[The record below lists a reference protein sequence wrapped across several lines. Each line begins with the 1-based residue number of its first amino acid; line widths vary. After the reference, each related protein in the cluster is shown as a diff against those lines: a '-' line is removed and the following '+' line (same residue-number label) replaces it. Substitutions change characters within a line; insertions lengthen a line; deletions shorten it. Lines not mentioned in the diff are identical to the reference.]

1 MCLNISLINK
11 CFINHISF
19 PPSIISHINTS
30 AQLHEFEYVTPF
42 INPRSMCWPAL
53 YTIRKKKGRGKML
66 NRSKSLKDKYQFERT
81 TRVDPIPPPYRSAY
95 VVEPT
100 LVPLSAYQGN
110 MYYPEERER
119 ALDQEREMA
128 RERAR
133 RPSCSDL
140 FHNIDVIQ
148 RLGERFK
155 GLNTTF
161 SHPLPPAAAAAPPP
175 SFAPSFSPPFPPP
188 PPPPLKSNSNSNAG
202 NNSSLGAG
210 SNTAPAAAQAN
221 QNSSDTAALAARIK
235 ELEKEKEVAR
245 EKEIEKLNGGLNG
258 VRGDIKGLQM
268 KSEREEGRRE
278 GRMEVMGMKISNAG
292 AGYSF
297 GESWLNPNGELNRS
311 IPQNRGQDREAEN
324 TKRRVEGEQRG
335 RIDDDLLL
343 RRINDGFSEAR
354 TDRLVDAE
362 RYRDMLVARDMDN
375 ERGFRMNR
383 FEERVEG
390 RVERVEDRVERIV
403 GREIGRTGAGDR
415 DRDRGRRERSQ
426 VSRERYARPR
436 IMRERERDWEYGY
449 ESGSG
454 YGGTRYRGYV

>member
-1 MCLNISLINK
+1 
-11 CFINHISF
+11 
-19 PPSIISHINTS
+19 
-30 AQLHEFEYVTPF
+30 
-42 INPRSMCWPAL
+42 MCWPRL

-66 NRSKSLKDKYQFERT
+66 SRSKSPKDKYQFVRP

-100 LVPLSAYQGN
+100 LVPFNPYQRN

-119 ALDQEREMA
+119 ALDQEMERA

-148 RLGERFK
+148 RLGERFN

-161 SHPLPPAAAAAPPP
+161 AHPTA
-175 SFAPSFSPPFPPP
+175 PPP
-188 PPPPLKSNSNSNAG
+188 PPPPPFSFPPAPPPPPPPFSFPPPPPLPSKSNSNSNAG
-202 NNSSLGAG
+202 NNTFSSACN
-210 SNTAPAAAQAN
+210 NTVPAIAQAN
-221 QNSSDTAALAARIK
+221 QNSPNTAALAARIK
-235 ELEKEKEVAR
+235 ELEKEKELAR

-258 VRGDIKGLQM
+258 IRGDIKGLQM

-278 GRMEVMGMKISNAG
+278 GRMEVMGIKIPNASTG
-292 AGYSF
+292 RTF
-297 GESWLNPNGELNRS
+297 GESWLNANGDLNRS
-311 IPQNRGQDREAEN
+311 IPQTRGQDQEAEN
-324 TKRRVEGEQRG
+324 TKRRVEGEHRG
-335 RIDDDLLL
+335 RIDEDVLL

-354 TDRLVDAE
+354 NDRLVDAE
-362 RYRDMLVARDMDN
+362 RYRDMLAVRDRDN

-383 FEERVEG
+383 FEERAEG
-390 RVERVEDRVERIV
+390 RVERVEDRVERILE
-403 GREIGRTGAGDR
+403 REIWRMGSGDR
-415 DRDRGRRERSQ
+415 DRDRGRRERSEF
-426 VSRERYARPR
+426 SRERHARPR
-436 IMRERERDWEYGY
+436 IMREREREYGY